1 MSLVVFGINHNTAP
15 VALREKVAF
24 SPDTLLDALSS
35 LKNDVGMAESV
46 ILSTC
51 NRTEVYVASEGVTPE
66 SVCQWLAEF
75 HNLTYDGLWEQG
87 YAHADLKMVGH
98 VMRVAS
104 GLDSL
109 VLGEPQIL
117 GQLKQSFINAKNA
130 GAVSSLF
137 EQLFQKTFAAAKK
150 VRTETEIGAN
160 AVSVAFSAVQLA
172 QHIFSSLADSKV
184 LLVGAGETIE
194 LVATHLKEQGAMN
207 MTVANRTVAN
217 AHALADKYGAEVL
230 TLSQIPAHLAEMDI
244 VISSTASQL
253 PIIGKGL
260 VERALKQRRRK
271 PMLLIDLA
279 VPRDIEEEVAE
290 LNDAYLYSVDDLQQI
305 VEQNLA
311 SRQEAAA
318 QAEALIEDQ
327 VNQFTRWNNAQGAVD
342 MLRDYRKQS
351 EQQKQKLLEKA
362 MSQLS
367 DGKAP
372 DKVLLEL
379 ANKLTNSLIHGPTS
393 ALKRAAEYQD
403 KNALMLL
410 QETLGLKQE
419 NLSESE

>member
-24 SPDTLLDALSS
+24 SPDTLLDALHS
-35 LKNDVGMAESV
+35 LKHEVGMAESV

-51 NRTEVYVASEGVTPE
+51 NRTEVYVASEDVTPE

-75 HNLTYDGLWEQG
+75 HSLTYDGLWEQG
-87 YAHADLKMVGH
+87 YAHSDLNMVGH

-172 QHIFSSLADSKV
+172 QHIFSSLAESNV

-194 LVATHLKEQGAMN
+194 LVATHLKEQGAQN

-217 AHALADKYGAEVL
+217 AHALADKYGANVL
-230 TLSQIPAHLAEMDI
+230 TLSQIPAHLSEMDI

-290 LNDAYLYSVDDLQQI
+290 LSDAYLYSVDDLQQI

-318 QAEALIEDQ
+318 QAEELIEEQ

-351 EQQKQKLLEKA
+351 EQQKQKLLERA

-372 DKVLLEL
+372 DKVLSEL

>member
-1 MSLVVFGINHNTAP
+1 M
-15 VALREKVAF
+15 
-24 SPDTLLDALSS
+24 
-35 LKNDVGMAESV
+35 
-46 ILSTC
+46 
-51 NRTEVYVASEGVTPE
+51 
-66 SVCQWLAEF
+66 
-75 HNLTYDGLWEQG
+75 
-87 YAHADLKMVGH
+87 
-98 VMRVAS
+98 
-104 GLDSL
+104 
-109 VLGEPQIL
+109 
-117 GQLKQSFINAKNA
+117 
-130 GAVSSLF
+130 
-137 EQLFQKTFAAAKK
+137 
-150 VRTETEIGAN
+150 
-160 AVSVAFSAVQLA
+160 QLA
-172 QHIFSSLADSKV
+172 QHIFSSLAESKV

-194 LVATHLKEQGAMN
+194 LVATHLKEQGAQN

-217 AHALADKYGAEVL
+217 AHALADKYGANVL
-230 TLSQIPAHLAEMDI
+230 TLSQIPAHLSEMDI

-290 LNDAYLYSVDDLQQI
+290 LSDAYLYSVDDLQQI

-318 QAEALIEDQ
+318 HAEELIEEQ

-351 EQQKQKLLEKA
+351 EQQKQKLLERA

-372 DKVLLEL
+372 DKVLSEL

>member
-1 MSLVVFGINHNTAP
+1 MSFVVFGINHNTAP

-24 SPDTLLDALSS
+24 SSDTLLDALRS
-35 LKNDVGMAESV
+35 LQTDVGVAESV

-51 NRTEVYVASEGVTPE
+51 NRTEVYVAAEQITPE
-66 SVCQWLAEF
+66 QLCRWLAEF
-75 HNLTYDGLWEQG
+75 HGLNFDGLWQQG
-87 YAHADLKMVGH
+87 YAHSDLDMVGH
-98 VMRVAS
+98 IMRVAS

-117 GQLKQSFINAKNA
+117 GQLKQSYTSARNA
-130 GAVSSLF
+130 GVVSGLF
-137 EQLFQKTFAAAKK
+137 EQLFQKTFAAAKI
-150 VRTETEIGAN
+150 VRTETDIGAN

-172 QHIFSSLADSKV
+172 QHIFSSLADSRV

-194 LVATHLKEQGAMN
+194 LVATHLKEQGVRF

-217 AHALADKYGAEVL
+217 GKLLADKISGELV
-230 TLSQIPAHLAEMDI
+230 TLGQIPAHLAEMDI

-260 VERALKQRRRK
+260 VETALKQRRRK

-290 LNDAYLYSVDDLQQI
+290 LDDAYLYSVDDLQQI

-311 SRQEAAA
+311 SRQEAAG
-318 QAEALIEDQ
+318 QAEKLIAEQ
-327 VNQFTRWNNAQGAVD
+327 VQQFTLWNNAQDSVEL
-342 MLRDYRKQS
+342 LRSYRKQS
-351 EQQKQKLLEKA
+351 ELQKSKLLDRA
-362 MSQLS
+362 LGQLA
-367 DGKAP
+367 DGKSP
-372 DKVLLEL
+372 EQVINEL

-393 ALKRAAEYQD
+393 ALKKAAEQQD
-403 KNALMLL
+403 KDALALL
-410 QETLGLKQE
+410 EQALGLKQD
-419 NLSESE
+419 

>member
-230 TLSQIPAHLAEMDI
+230 TLNQIPAHLAEMDI

>member
-24 SPDTLLDALSS
+24 SPDSLQDALHS
-35 LKNDVGMAESV
+35 LKNEVGMAESV

-51 NRTEVYVASEGVTPE
+51 NRTEVYVAAEEASPE
-66 SVCQWLAEF
+66 AVCQWLAEF
-75 HNLTYDGLWEQG
+75 HDLQFDGLWEQG
-87 YAHADLKMVGH
+87 YAHSDLNMVGH

-117 GQLKQSFINAKNA
+117 GQLKQSYINAKNA

-172 QHIFSSLADSKV
+172 QHIFSSLADSKI

-194 LVATHLKEQGAMN
+194 LVATHMKEQGAQH

-217 AHALADKYGAEVL
+217 AHSLADKFNAQVL
-230 TLSQIPAHLAEMDI
+230 TLNQIPAHLAEMDI
-244 VISSTASQL
+244 VICSTASQL

-290 LNDAYLYSVDDLQQI
+290 LSDAYLYSVDDLQQI
-305 VEQNLA
+305 VEQNIA

-318 QAEALIEDQ
+318 QAEALIADQ
-327 VNQFTRWNNAQGAVD
+327 VDQFTRWNNAQGAVEL
-342 MLRDYRKQS
+342 LRDYRKQS
-351 EQQKQKLLEKA
+351 EQQKNKLLDRA
-362 MSQLS
+362 MAQLS
-367 DGKAP
+367 DGKP
-372 DKVLLEL
+372 PEKVLVEL

-393 ALKRAAEYQD
+393 ALKKAAEYQD
-403 KNALMLL
+403 ENTLALL
-410 QETLGLKQE
+410 QDSLGLKQE

>member
-24 SPDTLLDALSS
+24 SPDTLLDALHS
-35 LKNDVGMAESV
+35 LKHEVGMAESV

-51 NRTEVYVASEGVTPE
+51 NRTEVYVASEDVTPE

-75 HNLTYDGLWEQG
+75 HSLTYDGLWEQG
-87 YAHADLKMVGH
+87 YAHSDLNMVGH

-130 GAVSSLF
+130 GSVSSLF

-172 QHIFSSLADSKV
+172 QHIFSSLAESNV

-194 LVATHLKEQGAMN
+194 LVATHLKEQGAQN

-217 AHALADKYGAEVL
+217 AHALADKYGANVL
-230 TLSQIPAHLAEMDI
+230 TLSQIPAHLSEMDI

-290 LNDAYLYSVDDLQQI
+290 LSDAYLYSVDDLQQI

-318 QAEALIEDQ
+318 QAEELIEEQ

-342 MLRDYRKQS
+342 MLRDYRMQS
-351 EQQKQKLLEKA
+351 EQQKQKLLERA

-372 DKVLLEL
+372 DKVLSEL

>member
-24 SPDTLLDALSS
+24 SPDTLLDALHS
-35 LKNDVGMAESV
+35 LKHEVGMAESV

-51 NRTEVYVASEGVTPE
+51 NRTEVYVASEDVTPE

-75 HNLTYDGLWEQG
+75 HSLTYDGLWEQG
-87 YAHADLKMVGH
+87 YAHSDLNMVGH

-172 QHIFSSLADSKV
+172 QHIFSSLAESKV

-194 LVATHLKEQGAMN
+194 LVATHLKEQGAQN

-217 AHALADKYGAEVL
+217 AHALADKYGANVL
-230 TLSQIPAHLAEMDI
+230 TLSQIPAHLSEMDI

-290 LNDAYLYSVDDLQQI
+290 LSDAYLYSVDDLQQI

-318 QAEALIEDQ
+318 QAEELIEEQ

-351 EQQKQKLLEKA
+351 EQQKQKLLERA

-372 DKVLLEL
+372 DKVLSEL